1 MITELNIEKLLKKC
15 TNRYELVNVVSKR
28 ARQLVSGDAPK
39 VETKETS
46 EVTIS
51 SLEFERDKYSI
62 LKK

>member
-1 MITELNIEKLLKKC
+1 MLNRKTTEKC

-28 ARQLVSGDAPK
+28 ARQLVSEDAPK

-51 SLEFERDKYSI
+51 SLEFERDKYSM
-62 LKK
+62 LEK